1 MQQRGIN
8 VDNALFISILG
19 RNEIVREGLRRILI
33 DQSFDV
39 HEAVADPAE
48 LDDDDKSGGKNH
60 LFIVDA
66 SSISEG
72 VSSCTAI
79 RARHPSAHIV
89 LMADEYR
96 LEDVAVAY
104 GAGIDGYLVKAIS
117 CEPLGGALRLIAM
130 GEKVYPSQIAEAL
143 MDRSWKPASL
153 DWAQGRADFNLSA
166 REIEILRCLVDG
178 QANKVI
184 SRRLSITEATV
195 KVHIKAIL
203 RKLRVANRTQAAI
216 WAVTRGLKQDQPVE
230 PMIPFAGRVQR
241 SAPMQAAI

>member
-1 MQQRGIN
+1 MKSA
-8 VDNALFISILG
+8 VVISILG

-33 DQSFDV
+33 DQAFDV

-48 LDDDDKSGGKNH
+48 LADEDGGINGNH

-66 SSISEG
+66 GSIAEG
-72 VSSCTAI
+72 VASCGAI
-79 RARHPSAHIV
+79 RARHPLALIV

-96 LEDVAVAY
+96 LEDVATAY

-143 MDRSWKPASL
+143 INRSWKPVSM
-153 DWAQGRADFNLSA
+153 DWSSSGRADFNLSV

-178 QANKVI
+178 EANKVI

-216 WAVTRGLKQDQPVE
+216 WAVTRGLNQDLPADPPLPSGV
-230 PMIPFAGRVQR
+230 PARR
-241 SAPMQAAI
+241 SEQMQAAI